1 MFSRSK
7 SATAASAK
15 GRDTYSFIGPEVVV
29 TGDIASP
36 GQLHVDGKVTGDV
49 RCGSLSQGE
58 SGAIAGNI
66 HAEEARL
73 AGLIDGAVSAGTLL
87 LEATARITG
96 DVLYGTLT
104 VATGA
109 QVDGRFKHR
118 DGESDGSH
126 VARSA
131 ALPADAKPAQPV
143 AAPPSGLF
151 AGSAPE
157 PTAEAAE

>member
-7 SATAASAK
+7 TGPSGTSR
-15 GRDTYSFIGPEVVV
+15 GETFSFIGPEVVV
-29 TGDIASP
+29 TGDIATP

-131 ALPADAKPAQPV
+131 ALPADTRPAQPV
-143 AAPPSGLF
+143 APPSGLF